1 MRSRMNS
8 VRIAAAQFGATP
20 DKEENLRT
28 VRRLAEQ
35 ARDLGAQITC
45 FPELTTT
52 VYFCFESNP
61 QHFELAEAIPGPTFD
76 RIAEIAV
83 ATEQTIVASIF
94 ERASVGEYYNSSF
107 VVDASGSLLGLYR
120 KNSIP
125 LSVGDEGV
133 RANEKMYFRPGN
145 LGFPV
150 FDMGDHGRFGIMIC
164 YDRHFPEGARSLGL
178 KGADVVFIPTASWR
192 SPMKDAWEI
201 ELRAHAIANAFFVC
215 GVNKVGLEDGGSPV
229 NRYFGSSLIIDPRGD
244 VLARASDE
252 TEDVVVADLDADLL
266 ADHRRLWP
274 VYRDRR
280 PDAYGDLVRP

>member
-1 MRSRMNS
+1 MNN
-8 VRIAAAQFGATP
+8 VRIAAAQFGGTT

-28 VRRLAEQ
+28 IRRLAEQ
-35 ARDLGAQITC
+35 AHDLGAQVTC
-45 FPELTTT
+45 LPELATT
-52 VYFCFESNP
+52 VYFCSESNP
-61 QHFELAEAIPGPTFD
+61 QNFDLAEPIPGPAFD

-83 ATEQTIVASIF
+83 ATEQTIVCSIY
-94 ERASVGEYYNSSF
+94 EQASVGEYYNSSF
-107 VVDASGSLLGLYR
+107 IVDAAGSLRGLYR

-150 FDMGDHGRFGIMIC
+150 FDMQESGQFGIMIC

-201 ELRAHAIANAFFVC
+201 ELRAHAITNAFFVC
-215 GVNKVGLEDGGSPV
+215 GVNKVGLEKGGSPT
-229 NRYFGSSLIIDPRGD
+229 NSYFGSSLIIDPRGN

-252 TEDVVVADLDADLL
+252 TEDLIVADLDADML
-266 ADHRRLWP
+266 AEHRRLWP

-280 PDAYGDLVRP
+280 PDAYEDLVRP